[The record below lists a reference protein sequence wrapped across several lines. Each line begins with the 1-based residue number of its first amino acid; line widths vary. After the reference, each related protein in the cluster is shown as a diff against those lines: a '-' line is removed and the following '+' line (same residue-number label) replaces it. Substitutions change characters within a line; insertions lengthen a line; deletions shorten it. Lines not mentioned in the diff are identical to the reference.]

1 MFVAKST
8 IDKEKA
14 MCSCDMNA
22 AFSDLCM
29 IRKGGSEMT
38 MGAGETKIIP
48 VVSRDEWEQKAE
60 ALRDLYLQT
69 LGNPPNEK
77 FEVSPEI
84 IEESSMDGYIKR
96 KIAYNASPAER
107 INGWMLLPENTG
119 NEPLPAVL
127 CIHQTTPY
135 GKEQVIGDD
144 LNPAG
149 QNLAYAL
156 HLVKRGFITFAYD
169 LLSAGTRRY
178 PGLKDF
184 DTAPFYE
191 KYPAWS
197 VRGKD
202 ISDVSCALDVMQAM
216 PEIDPQRIG
225 SIGHSQGGGITI
237 EAMALDKRIK
247 VGVSSCGM
255 WPMKFSKNPFNN
267 ARTGWWVGRPLLRP
281 FCLTGKQFPVQ
292 MHELLAMSAPRAFMN
307 ITALNDFGYTQEET
321 DLTSLIFQN
330 MEENIR
336 KIYELYSS
344 TNAFENVI
352 HSDGHGFQADCREKA
367 YCFMEKHL

>member
-1 MFVAKST
+1 MIVSEST

-14 MCSCDMNA
+14 MCSCDMDA

-38 MGAGETKIIP
+38 MGAGEAKILP
-48 VVSRDEWEQKAE
+48 VASCDEWEQKAA
-60 ALRDLYLQT
+60 ALRELYKLT
-69 LGNPPNEK
+69 LGTSPDEN
-77 FEVSPEI
+77 FDISPEI
-84 IEESSMDGYIKR
+84 VEESRVDGYIKR
-96 KIAYNASPAER
+96 KIAYNVAPDER
-107 INGWMLLPENTG
+107 INGWMLLPENIG
-119 NEPLPAVL
+119 NKASPAVL
-127 CIHQTTPY
+127 CIHQTSPY
-135 GKEQVIGDD
+135 GKEQVIG
-144 LNPAG
+144 NVPSQIG
-149 QNLAYAL
+149 QSLAYAL
-156 HLVKRGFITFAYD
+156 HLVKRGFITFSYD
-169 LLSAGTRRY
+169 LLSAGERCY

-191 KYPAWS
+191 KYPDWS

-255 WPMKFSKNPFNN
+255 WPMRFSKNPFNN

-281 FCLTGKQFPVQ
+281 FCITGKQFPVQ
-292 MHELLAMSAPRAFMN
+292 MHELLAMSAPRPFMN
-307 ITALNDFGYTQEET
+307 ITALNDFGYTLEET
-321 DLTSLIFQN
+321 DFSSLIFKN

-336 KIYELYSS
+336 KVYNLY
-344 TNAFENVI
+344 NRNVFENIV
-352 HSDGHGFQADCREKA
+352 HRNGHGFEEVYREKA
-367 YCFMEKHL
+367 YNFIEKNL